1 MKGEITWN
9 YGIFGSFFR
18 RKSRAAERRYELNY
32 RMELADLRRKA
43 EHLKRDAQQCR
54 KKHINCKFP
63 GTHFGSIKASMAMN
77 HEKGYQTYLRMIRQC
92 ETMYAQSKTQKAL
105 MDLMKGCQDVSTAV
119 IKQVDT
125 EGVIKAQERLQQTS
139 IQMDQLQESMRIFQE
154 GFEPDADPSVREIAG
169 EEALAAIMAEYE
181 QNRLRLREFG
191 RRSLRMH
198 QKLILLSWLVM
209 SGHSRNALSYRNWC
223 EQGLRR
229 CSLNG

>member
-1 MKGEITWN
+1 MELW
-9 YGIFGSFFR
+9 YFLVRFFR

-54 KKHINCKFP
+54 EEAHQLQVSGEHI
-63 GTHFGSIKASMAMN
+63 SAVSKASMAMN

-181 QNRLRLREFG
+181 QKPAAPAGVREEIIEDAPETDTAELVSDEWAQQKRLELQE
-191 RRSLRMH
+191 
-198 QKLILLSWLVM
+198 LV
-209 SGHSRNALSYRNWC
+209 
-223 EQGLRR
+223 
-229 CSLNG
+229 